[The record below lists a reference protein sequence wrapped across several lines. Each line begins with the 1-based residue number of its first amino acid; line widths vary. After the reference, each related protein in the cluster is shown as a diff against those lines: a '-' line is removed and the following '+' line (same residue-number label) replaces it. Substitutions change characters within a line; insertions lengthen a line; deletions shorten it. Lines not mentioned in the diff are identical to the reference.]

1 MDFYG
6 NATVKFQISD
16 GITEADYKN
25 VFFNFTNGGCKW
37 ICDDIIINQ
46 NMVQGTNT
54 LFFNNR
60 INMEPILKELL
71 EITPKDEDG
80 KYNMEISIQY

>member
-1 MDFYG
+1 MMQE
-6 NATVKFQISD
+6 TK
-16 GITEADYKN
+16 
-25 VFFNFTNGGCKW
+25 
-37 ICDDIIINQ
+37 
-46 NMVQGTNT
+46 T

-80 KYNMEISIQY
+80 KYNMEISI